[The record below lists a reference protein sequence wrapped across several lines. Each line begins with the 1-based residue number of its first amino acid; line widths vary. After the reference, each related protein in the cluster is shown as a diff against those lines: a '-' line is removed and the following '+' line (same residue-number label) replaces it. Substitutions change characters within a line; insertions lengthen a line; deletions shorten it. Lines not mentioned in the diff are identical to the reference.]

1 LVKIRNITSNS
12 EKLAYE
18 HVLNI
23 SKTLLRV
30 VQNAVQFV
38 GKINEKT
45 NPVRTREDKEATI
58 CFSICSH
65 CKF

>member
-45 NPVRTREDKEATI
+45 NPVRTREDKEAHK
-58 CFSICSH
+58 SGRYLL
-65 CKF
+65 

>member
-1 LVKIRNITSNS
+1 VLKIRKS
-12 EKLAYE
+12 
-18 HVLNI
+18 
-23 SKTLLRV
+23 LLRV
-30 VQNAVQFV
+30 VQKAVQFV